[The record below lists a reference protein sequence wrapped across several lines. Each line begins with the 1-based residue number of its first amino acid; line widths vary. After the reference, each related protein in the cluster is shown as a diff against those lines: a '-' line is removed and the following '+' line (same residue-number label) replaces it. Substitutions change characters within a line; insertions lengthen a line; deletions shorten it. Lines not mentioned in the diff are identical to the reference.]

1 MYRKSLFI
9 IIGLVVLLFVGCKG
23 NDKETNFIPTLPLRI
38 RKLKLTYRM
47 IQ

>member
-23 NDKETNFIPTLPLRI
+23 NDKELILFPPYLLRI